1 MNRASSRRLLL
12 ISASLLACLAIGP
25 DAPDAAAQYRRAPRF
40 EGKAVPE
47 PPMQGKPWTAPATK
61 LPKFLV
67 TATRLLFEQGVYD
80 PRGCEYRMLEVG
92 DGGIVKTH
100 AFLLPDQGGAA
111 GRHALCWDGL
121 VRPAW
126 SVGGPADLDADM
138 QSLAGQ
144 LEKIRD
150 SGARQSDGTIPWSF
164 RVGDDD
170 DDSFG
175 IEDHAPIKLCLLL
188 RLGRADLAEALFAGG
203 TTWTPGP
210 GGRDLTDYKI
220 DYTKLA
226 ADWAESA
233 FRLMIGAHIRGEDA
247 IALDLARR
255 LTKFRAAVDKQ
266 ADAMGFPRQIQADRY
281 GREGRDRFWFLG
293 QLDDL
298 LLDQERRASTPRGPV
313 PKKGGDP
320 KARVEALI
328 RDLDL
333 IAEPSLMYGMASPA
347 NSARVGELV
356 AEGDAAVE
364 PLLKALEADDRLT
377 RTVSTGRGF
386 SIERTV
392 HQVQEAEFAA
402 LTQILRTSEFDPLRQ
417 VFLKKTSA
425 DPTAKVEAAKTIREA
440 WEKTRSVPLVER
452 WYRTLMDDSA
462 PPGRWAEVCAAIALP
477 ESKWG
482 WPSSRTAGLPP
493 RGEALRARRD
503 PSVSDLMTRRAR
515 QLMVQPVG
523 GTLNQGFSG
532 ACEITSYL
540 VAWDGKAA
548 LPLLKEMT
556 ANCHERSDRYK
567 AEGEE
572 RSVDAHLAWALA
584 QFIRDRVDLG
594 DASALD
600 DYAAWLRTTTPKMI
614 QYNPA
619 GALIP
624 LYLHPEHPA
633 IAAAA
638 RWMFTDPKSP
648 WLPIVP
654 ELRGVEIPAM
664 QNFFATPLIVAEGF
678 REGTI
683 AALADRS
690 PYGTILMNPG
700 ASVEVK
706 ANRGHTSMS
715 GASAAQR
722 EGLKPGASVSFR
734 TCDHVAS
741 QLSELQ
747 GCPRFELFWPEA
759 RRDGAIAACVAYLKH
774 YGRNFVNDVTP
785 GWAFAPGHVT
795 LSLKF
800 AAPGRPATRE
810 DVAAG
815 RAIFSLEGEGEVRAV
830 RLPAYP
836 QPARWVVLKDKPMDV
851 TTGHVTR
858 VAYDS
863 DGYVWQAEEVRKGD
877 RWERHYGFVGHHVI
891 AKAPASEVEFAHTFG
906 GPFMLTGGLAATL
919 EPADAKA
926 TSYATGSPIPIV
938 LRVANRLGVPR
949 DAPTEFVRP
958 GPDGK
963 PALRK
968 GMALKLYYTAE
979 VASERNGFGSFPD
992 EEVAIRRDARF
1003 DPGPASRSLAPLES
1017 FEAGRLDP
1025 ADWFDVSRPG
1035 RYRLAVK
1042 FDSDSGVGEG
1052 YGTEVYFQVGGG

>member
-1 MNRASSRRLLL
+1 MNRASSPRRLRFV
-12 ISASLLACLAIGP
+12 SALLLAYLAA
-25 DAPDAAAQYRRAPRF
+25 APDAAGQARRAPRF
-40 EGKAVPE
+40 VGKAVPE
-47 PPMQGKPWTAPATK
+47 PPTQGKPWTAPATK

-67 TATRLLFEQGVYD
+67 TATRLLFEQGLYD
-80 PRGCEYRMLEVG
+80 PRGCEYRTLEVG

-100 AFLLPDQGGAA
+100 AFLLPDGGGTAVRLA
-111 GRHALCWDGL
+111 ICWDGL

-138 QSLAGQ
+138 KSLAAE
-144 LEKIRD
+144 LKKTRE
-150 SGARQSDGTIPWSF
+150 SGARQSDGTIAWSF

-170 DDSFG
+170 DHFVNID
-175 IEDHAPIKLCLLL
+175 DHAPIKLCLLL
-188 RLGRADLAEALFAGG
+188 RLGRADLAEALFASG
-203 TTWTPGP
+203 TTWTPRS

-220 DYTKLA
+220 NYVTLA
-226 ADWAESA
+226 ENWAESA
-233 FRLMIGAHIRGEDA
+233 FRLMINAHAGGEDA

-255 LTKFRAAVDKQ
+255 LTKFRAAVNIQ
-266 ADAMGFPRQIQADRY
+266 ADAMGFPRQVRPDRSERN
-281 GREGRDRFWFLG
+281 GGDRFWFLR

-313 PKKGGDP
+313 PKKGSDP
-320 KARVEALI
+320 KARIEALI

-333 IAEPSLMYGMASPA
+333 IAERPQLFGMASPA
-347 NSARVGELV
+347 RSARIDELV

-377 RTVSTGRGF
+377 RTVSTGRGL

-402 LTQILRTSEFDPLRQ
+402 LSRILHTSEFDPLCQ

-425 DPTAKVEAAKTIREA
+425 DPAAKVEAARTIRTA

-452 WYRTLMDDSA
+452 WYRTLLDDSA
-462 PPGRWAEVCAAIALP
+462 PPGRWSEVCAAIALP

-482 WPSSRTAGLPP
+482 WPSSRTVGLPP
-493 RGEALRARRD
+493 RGEALRARRA
-503 PSVSDLMTRRAR
+503 PSVSDLMARRAR
-515 QLMVQPVG
+515 QLMIQPFVG
-523 GTLNQGFSG
+523 PPNQGFSG
-532 ACEITSYL
+532 ACEIASYL
-540 VAWDGKAA
+540 VAWDSKAA
-548 LPLLKEMT
+548 LPLLREMT
-556 ANCHERSDRYK
+556 AACRERSDRYK
-567 AEGEE
+567 AEGQHVHPWL
-572 RSVDAHLAWALA
+572 SWALA
-584 QFIRDRVDLG
+584 QFVRDRVDLG

-600 DYAAWLRTTTPKMI
+600 DYAAWLKTTPPKVL
-614 QYNPA
+614 QYNTE

-624 LYLHPEHPA
+624 LYLHPEHPT

-648 WLPIVP
+648 WLPIEPEARGTEVP
-654 ELRGVEIPAM
+654 LGH
-664 QNFFATPLIVAEGF
+664 NFFATPMIVAEGF
-678 REGTI
+678 REGAI

-690 PYGTILMNPG
+690 PYGTISMTPG

-706 ANRGHTSMS
+706 ANRGLTWKT
-715 GASAAQR
+715 GASPAQR
-722 EGLKPGASVSFR
+722 EGLAPGASVSFR
-734 TCDHVAS
+734 TCDYIAW

-747 GCPRFELFWPEA
+747 GCPQIELFWPEA
-759 RRDGAIAACVAYLKH
+759 RRDGAIAACVAYLKR
-774 YGRNFVNDVTP
+774 YGGHFANDVTR

-800 AAPGRPATRE
+800 PALDRPATRE

-830 RLPAYP
+830 KLPDYP
-836 QPARWVVLKDKPMDV
+836 QPARWVMLKDKPVDV
-851 TTGHVTR
+851 TYARTTR
-858 VAYDS
+858 VEYDS
-863 DGYVWQAEEVRKGD
+863 DGYVWQAEEVRKGG
-877 RWERHYGFVGHHVI
+877 RWERHYGFVGHHVV
-891 AKAPASEVEFAHTFG
+891 AKAPASEVEFACTFG
-906 GPFMLTGGLAATL
+906 GPFMLSSGLAATL
-919 EPADAKA
+919 GTVDAEA
-926 TSYATGSPIPIV
+926 TSYAPASPIPIA

-949 DAPTEFVRP
+949 AAPTEFVRP
-958 GPDGK
+958 GADGK

-968 GMALKLYYTAE
+968 GITLKLYYTAE
-979 VASERNGFGSFPD
+979 IASERNGFGSLPD
-992 EEVAIRRDARF
+992 EEVVIRRGARF

-1017 FEAGRLDP
+1017 FEAMRLDP

-1042 FDSDSGVGEG
+1042 FDRDSGVGEG